1 MSDYLNYAKEVIQI
15 EIDAIS
21 DLVNNLDTN
30 FSDACETLI
39 KTTGRIIVIGM
50 GKSGHIGHKIA
61 ATLASTGSPAFF
73 VHPGEASH
81 GDFGMITAKDSILAL
96 SYSGNTQEIVSL
108 LPLIKRLEVPL
119 ISITGNPNSELAKY
133 SDIHLNVQVKKEACP
148 LNLAPTASTTSMLVM
163 GDALAISLLSER
175 GFTAEQFAF
184 SHPGGSLGK
193 RLLLSVDQLMS
204 KDALIPL
211 NNLDDNLED
220 AIINMNQKALGM
232 TVIIADKKENNNS
245 SILAGILTDGDLRR
259 AFSQNLDLKKAKIKD
274 IMTKNPITIS
284 QNTLASD
291 ALIIMKD
298 KKITSI
304 VITDSNTN
312 SNNEIVGVIHLHHL
326 LKAGLS

>member
-1 MSDYLNYAKEVIQI
+1 MSDYLNYAKDVIQI
-15 EIDAIS
+15 EVDAIS
-21 DLVNNLDTN
+21 NLINHLDES

-119 ISITGNPNSELAKY
+119 ISITGNPNSELAKC
-133 SDIHLNVQVKKEACP
+133 SDIHLNIKVKKEACP
-148 LNLAPTASTTSMLVM
+148 LNLAPTASTTAMLVT

-204 KDALIPL
+204 KDDLIPL
-211 NNLDDNLED
+211 NNLDDSLED

-232 TVIIADKKENNNS
+232 TILVNDQKENNKS
-245 SILAGILTDGDLRR
+245 TLAGILTDGDLRR

-284 QNTLASD
+284 PDTLASD
-291 ALIIMKD
+291 ALLIMKD

>member
-1 MSDYLNYAKEVIQI
+1 MPNYLNHAKDVIQI
-15 EIDAIS
+15 EIDAIY
-21 DLVNNLDTN
+21 DLVNNLDES
-30 FSDACETLI
+30 FSDACKTLI

-81 GDFGMITAKDSILAL
+81 GDFGMITARDSILAL

-108 LPLIKRLEVPL
+108 LPLIKRLEAPL
-119 ISITGNPNSELAKY
+119 ISITGNPNSELAKC
-133 SDIHLNVQVKKEACP
+133 SDIHLNIHIKKEACP
-148 LNLAPTASTTSMLVM
+148 LNLAPTASTTAMLVM

-204 KDALIPL
+204 KDDLIPL
-211 NNLDDNLED
+211 NNLDDSLED

-232 TVIIADKKENNNS
+232 TVIIADKKENNNKHV
-245 SILAGILTDGDLRR
+245 LAGILTDGDLRR
-259 AFSQNLDLKKAKIKD
+259 AFSQNLNLKKSKIKD
-274 IMTKNPITIS
+274 IMTKNPVTITP
-284 QNTLASD
+284 NTLASD

-304 VITDSNTN
+304 VITDSDK
-312 SNNEIVGVIHLHHL
+312 SIIGVIHLHHL